1 MSILYQKWGPCVTNQ
16 TIKQAD
22 TFSIIVDEQHN
33 GTRIDKFITLQFS
46 QYSRSF
52 LQKLFQQNLVTVNQT
67 KTVKSSYVLKTG
79 DHIFIQFPTEP
90 ETVIKKEIPTNLNV
104 TIIAKYDDFLIID
117 KPAGLVVHAPNK
129 NYSEVTL
136 SDWVVD
142 AHEEIA
148 HVGLIDRPG
157 IVHRLDKDTSG
168 LMIIPRT
175 NHAHATMTDMFK
187 ARKIHKTY
195 LAIVFGHPPATGT
208 IDFFIGRHPT
218 VRNKMHH
225 FTNTTKRPNS
235 RDAITHFKVLNYF
248 KDYSLVEIKPITGRT
263 HQIRVHFA
271 ALGFPLL
278 ADPMYGKASKF
289 LKRHALHAH
298 QLEFEFNDQKY
309 EFKSALPDDLQK
321 IINEFQL
328 PATF

>member
-1 MSILYQKWGPCVTNQ
+1 MTDQ
-16 TIKQAD
+16 TIKQSE
-22 TFSIIVDEQHN
+22 TFSIIVDQNYH
-33 GTRIDKFITLQFS
+33 GLRIDKFVTQQFT

-52 LQKLFQQNLVTVNQT
+52 LQKLFEQNLIKINQT
-67 KTVKSSYVLKTG
+67 KIVKSSYALKAN
-79 DHIFIQFPTEP
+79 DQIFIQFPDASTKTE
-90 ETVIKKEIPTNLNV
+90 KKDIPKSLNDE
-104 TIIAKYDDFLIID
+104 IIAKHDDFLIIN
-117 KPAGLVVHAPNK
+117 KPAALAVHAPNK
-129 NYSEVTL
+129 NYSDVTL

-148 HVGLIDRPG
+148 HVGMIDRPG

-195 LAIVFGHPPATGT
+195 LAIVHGHPPATGT
-208 IDFFIGRHPT
+208 IDFFIGRHPV

-225 FTNTTKRPNS
+225 FTNTTKRMNS
-235 RDAITHFKVLNYF
+235 RDAITHYKVLTYF
-248 KDYSLVEIKPITGRT
+248 KDFSLVEIKPITGRT

-278 ADPMYGKASKF
+278 ADALYGKTSKI

-298 QLEFEFNDQKY
+298 KLAFEFNNQNY
-309 EFKSALPDDLQK
+309 EFNCAMPDDLQK
-321 IINEFQL
+321 VMAQFELSQTL
-328 PATF
+328 

>member
-1 MSILYQKWGPCVTNQ
+1 MHNQ
-16 TIKQAD
+16 PIKQAS
-22 TFSIIVDEQHN
+22 TFSITVDEQNN
-33 GTRIDKFITLQFS
+33 GIRIDKFITQQFS

-79 DHIFIQFPTEP
+79 DQIFIQFPAP
-90 ETVIKKEIPTNLNV
+90 QDSNIKKEIPTDLNV
-104 TIIAKYDDFLIID
+104 AIIAKYDDFLIID

-142 AHEEIA
+142 THEEIA

-175 NHAHATMTDMFK
+175 NHAHATMTEMFK
-187 ARKIHKTY
+187 QRKIHKTY
-195 LAIVFGHPPATGT
+195 LAIVHGHPPATGT

-218 VRNKMHH
+218 IRNKMHH
-225 FTNTTKRPNS
+225 FTNTTKRMNS
-235 RDAITHFKVLNYF
+235 RDALTHFKVLDYF
-248 KDYSLVEIKPITGRT
+248 KDFSLVEIKPITGRT
-263 HQIRVHFA
+263 HQIRVNA
-271 ALGFPLL
+271 AYR
-278 ADPMYGKASKF
+278 ADTVYGKSSKI

-298 QLEFEFNDQKY
+298 QLEFEFDNQKY
-309 EFKSALPDDLQK
+309 QFSSPMPEDLQQ
-321 IINEFQL
+321 IINDFQSS
-328 PATF
+328 TVC

>member
-1 MSILYQKWGPCVTNQ
+1 MTDQS
-16 TIKQAD
+16 IKQAS
-22 TFSIIVDEQHN
+22 TFSITVDEQSN
-33 GTRIDKFITLQFS
+33 GLRIDKFITAHFS

-52 LQKLFQQNLVTVNQT
+52 LQKLFKEKLVTVNQT
-67 KTVKSSYVLKTG
+67 KIVKSSFILKTS
-79 DHIFIQFPTEP
+79 DTIFIQFPGESDT
-90 ETVIKKEIPTNLNV
+90 IAKKEIPADLNV
-104 TIIAKYDDFLIID
+104 QIIAKHDDFLIIN

-175 NHAHATMTDMFK
+175 NHAHATMTEMFK

-195 LAIVFGHPPATGT
+195 LAIVLGHPPATGT
-208 IDFFIGRHPT
+208 IDFFIGRHH
-218 VRNKMHH
+218 VIRNKMHH
-225 FTNTTKRPNS
+225 FTNTTKRMNS
-235 RDAITHFKVLNYF
+235 RDAVTHYKVLTYF

-278 ADPMYGKASKF
+278 ADMLYGKSSKI

-298 QLEFEFNDQKY
+298 QLEFEFDHQKY
-309 EFKSALPDDLQK
+309 HFNSPIPDDLQK
-321 IINEFQL
+321 IINDLQSFII
-328 PATF
+328 F

>member
-1 MSILYQKWGPCVTNQ
+1 MHNQ
-16 TIKQAD
+16 PIKQAS
-22 TFSIIVDEQHN
+22 TFSITVDEQNN
-33 GTRIDKFITLQFS
+33 GIRIDKFITQQFS

-79 DHIFIQFPTEP
+79 DQIFIQFPAP
-90 ETVIKKEIPTNLNV
+90 QDSNIKKEIPTDLNV
-104 TIIAKYDDFLIID
+104 AIIAKYDDFLIID

-142 AHEEIA
+142 THEEIA

-175 NHAHATMTDMFK
+175 NHAHATMTEMFK
-187 ARKIHKTY
+187 QRKIHKTY
-195 LAIVFGHPPATGT
+195 LAIVHGHPPATGT

-218 VRNKMHH
+218 IRNKMHH
-225 FTNTTKRPNS
+225 FTNTTKRMNS
-235 RDAITHFKVLNYF
+235 RDALTHFKVLDYF
-248 KDYSLVEIKPITGRT
+248 KDFSLVEIKPITGRT

-278 ADPMYGKASKF
+278 ADTVYGKSSKI

-298 QLEFEFNDQKY
+298 QLEFEFDNQKY
-309 EFKSALPDDLQK
+309 QFSSPMPEDLQQ
-321 IINEFQL
+321 IINDFQSS
-328 PATF
+328 TVC